1 MTARAFPPSS
11 FHCVSGN
18 SSGTSFILCKIPL
31 PCNDRICSGK
41 IIDTLFY
48 FTICAN
54 RARASMHTSMDN
66 GLPFITVGAAF
77 PPNILPRLLVYI
89 FWEKRKVSFR
99 PFRSKGRF
107 LCFQII
113 KPLQQLDPATE
124 WTLAS
129 SRTGGYK
136 RLPLMAFLTP
146 PPYHSVRSRWS
157 LVRCPWKISW

>member
-18 SSGTSFILCKIPL
+18 SSGTSFILCIIPL
-31 PCNDRICSGK
+31 PCNVRICGGK
-41 IIDTLFY
+41 IIDPLFY
-48 FTICAN
+48 FTICTD
-54 RARASMHTSMDN
+54 RARASMHTGMDN
-66 GLPFITVGAAF
+66 GLPFITAGTAF
-77 PPNILPRLLVYI
+77 PPNIQPRLLVYI
-89 FWEKRKVSFR
+89 FWEKGKVSFR
-99 PFRSKGRF
+99 PFLSKSRL

-113 KPLQQLDPATE
+113 KSLQQLDPATE
-124 WTLAS
+124 WALAS

-157 LVRCPWKISW
+157 LVRCPGKISW